1 MQYCSLQHQT
11 LHSPSDTSTAEHW
24 FCFDPAASFLLELL
38 VIVLHSSPVAY
49 WTFFNLGAHLPV
61 SYLFTF
67 SYCPWSGLPFPCP
80 VDHDSSELLTMTK
93 PSWVALHGMT
103 HSFIELCKPLHHAVI
118 LKGDMV
124 FCCCS
129 AAKSCPILCNSMD
142 YSTPGFL
149 VLHYS
154 FRSMTIESVML
165 SNHLFLCHL
174 LLLCLQ
180 SFPASVFFSNES
192 ALGTRWPMDC
202 SFSISLPNEYS
213 GLISF
218 SIDWFDLFAVQ
229 GTLKSLL
236 QQRSLV
242 CHIKF
247 L

>member
-1 MQYCSLQHQT
+1 MLIS
-11 LHSPSDTSTAEHW
+11 SSV
-24 FCFDPAASFLLELL
+24 LE
-38 VIVLHSSPVAY
+38 
-49 WTFFNLGAHLPV
+49 
-61 SYLFTF
+61 TF
-67 SYCPWSGLPFPCP
+67 SPGGIIFWCHIFLPFHIVHGILEARTLEWFAIPSTSEP
-80 VDHDSSELLTMTK
+80 GFIRTFYYDSSI
-93 PSWVALHGMT
+93 WVALHGMT